1 MLSARYLEVVYHG
14 PSMLRLIIALCTAL
28 LAVPAA
34 LAQQNYPQKPIR
46 YIVPFPAGGIADVFA
61 RIIGGRLGE
70 SWGQPVVVENR
81 AGAGGNIG
89 ADLVAK
95 SAPDGHTILMGSI
108 GTQALNASLYRD
120 MPYDSAKD
128 FTAVALVIEAE
139 SLLALHP
146 SVAANTPAE
155 LIALARAQPGK
166 LTCGSA
172 GVGTTSH
179 LACELFKSMAR
190 ADITHV
196 PYKGNVPAITDLL
209 AGQTSM
215 AFATMPTVL
224 PYVRAGRLKG
234 VAVLGSGRS
243 PAAPDIPALA
253 EALPGFEVNNWIGT
267 FGPARLPA
275 AIAAK
280 LNAEILAIMRT
291 PEVQQRLVNEGAR
304 FTPMTPAQFSEF
316 VAAETAK
323 WGKLIRE
330 VGIRAD

>member
-1 MLSARYLEVVYHG
+1 MGTMLKIVLCA
-14 PSMLRLIIALCTAL
+14 ALFA
-28 LAVPAA
+28 APAA
-34 LAQQNYPQKPIR
+34 FAQQDYPRKPIR
-46 YIVPFPAGGIADVFA
+46 YVVPFPAGGIADVFA
-61 RIIGGRLGE
+61 RIIGGRLSE

-95 SAPDGHTILMGSI
+95 SAPDGYTILMGSI
-108 GTQALNASLYRD
+108 GTQALNANLYSK

-128 FTAVALVIEAE
+128 FTPIALVIEAE

-146 SVAANTPAE
+146 SVAANSPSE
-155 LIALARAQPGK
+155 LIALARAQGGK
-166 LTCGSA
+166 LTCASA

-190 ADITHV
+190 VDVVHV

-215 AFATMPTVL
+215 LFATMPTVL
-224 PYVRAGRLKG
+224 PHVKAGKLKG
-234 VAVLGSGRS
+234 IAVLGKSRL
-243 PAAPDIPALA
+243 PAAPEFPALA
-253 EALPGFEVNNWIGT
+253 ETLPGFEVNNWVGT
-267 FGPARLPA
+267 FGPAGLPA
-275 AIAAK
+275 AITARW
-280 LNAEILAIMRT
+280 NSEILAVMRT
-291 PEVQQRLVNEGAR
+291 PDVQQRLLNEGAR
-304 FTPMTPAQFSEF
+304 FTPTTPAQFAEF

>member
-1 MLSARYLEVVYHG
+1 MRPAAGLC
-14 PSMLRLIIALCTAL
+14 IALCAV
-28 LAVPAA
+28 LAAAPAA
-34 LAQQNYPQKPIR
+34 FAQQNYPQKPIR

-61 RIIGGRLGE
+61 RIIGGRIAE

-89 ADLVAK
+89 ADFVAK
-95 SAPDGHTILMGSI
+95 APPDGYTILMGSI
-108 GTQALNASLYRD
+108 GTQAVNASLYRN

-128 FTAVALVIEAE
+128 FTAIALVIEAE

-146 SVAANTPAE
+146 SVGANTSAE
-155 LIALARAQPGK
+155 LIALARARPGK
-166 LTCGSA
+166 LTCASA

-179 LACELFKSMAR
+179 LACELFKSMAKV
-190 ADITHV
+190 DVVHV

-209 AGQTSM
+209 GGQTSM
-215 AFATMPTVL
+215 LFATMPTVL
-224 PYVRAGRLKG
+224 PHVKAGKLKG
-234 VAVLGSGRS
+234 VAVLGAGRS
-243 PAAPDIPALA
+243 PAAPEFPALA
-253 EALPGFEVNNWIGT
+253 ETLTGFEVNNWVGT
-267 FGPARLPA
+267 FGPAGLPS

-280 LNAEILAIMRT
+280 LNSEILTVMRT
-291 PEVQQRLVNEGAR
+291 PEVQQRLLAEGAR
-304 FTPMTPAQFSEF
+304 FTPMTLAQFADF

>member
-1 MLSARYLEVVYHG
+1 
-14 PSMLRLIIALCTAL
+14 LCAAL
-28 LAVPAA
+28 LAAPAA
-34 LAQQNYPQKPIR
+34 FAQQNYPQKPIR
-46 YIVPFPAGGIADVFA
+46 YVVPFPAGGIADVFA
-61 RIIGGRLGE
+61 RIIGGKLGE

-89 ADLVAK
+89 ADFVAK
-95 SAPDGHTILMGSI
+95 APPDGYTILMGSI
-108 GTQALNASLYRD
+108 GTQAVNASLYRN

-128 FTAVALVIEAE
+128 FTPIALVIEAE

-146 SVAANTPAE
+146 SVAAGTPAE

-166 LTCGSA
+166 LTCASA

-190 ADITHV
+190 VDITHV

-224 PYVRAGRLKG
+224 PYVKAGRLKG
-234 VAVLGSGRS
+234 VAVLGIARS
-243 PAAPDIPALA
+243 PAAPEFPALA
-253 EALPGFEVNNWIGT
+253 EALPGFEVNNWVGT
-267 FGPARLPA
+267 FGPAGLPA
-275 AIAAK
+275 AITAK
-280 LNAEILAIMRT
+280 LNTGILTIMRT
-291 PEVQQRLVNEGAR
+291 PDVQQRLLAEGAR
-304 FTPMTPAQFSEF
+304 FTPMTPAQFADF

-323 WGKLIRE
+323 WGRLIRE

>member
-1 MLSARYLEVVYHG
+1 
-14 PSMLRLIIALCTAL
+14 MLRSLIALCAAL
-28 LAVPAA
+28 LAAPAA
-34 LAQQNYPQKPIR
+34 LAQQSYPQKPIR

-61 RIIGGRLGE
+61 RIIGGRIAE
-70 SWGQPVVVENR
+70 AWGQPVVVENR

-95 SAPDGHTILMGSI
+95 SAPDGYTILMGSI
-108 GTQALNASLYRD
+108 GTQAVNASLYRN

-128 FTAVALVIEAE
+128 FTPVALVIEAE

-146 SVAANTPAE
+146 AGTPAE
-155 LIALARAQPGK
+155 LIALARSQGGK
-166 LTCGSA
+166 LTCASA

-190 ADITHV
+190 VDVTHV

-209 AGQTSM
+209 GGQTSM
-215 AFATMPTVL
+215 LFATMPTVL
-224 PYVRAGRLKG
+224 PHVKAGKLKG
-234 VAVLGSGRS
+234 VAILGTGRS
-243 PAAPDIPALA
+243 PAAPEIPALA
-253 EALPGFEVNNWIGT
+253 ETLPGFEVNNWVGT
-267 FGPARLPA
+267 FGPAGLPS

-280 LNAEILAIMRT
+280 LNSEILAVMRT
-291 PEVQQRLVNEGAR
+291 PEVQQRLLTEGAR
-304 FTPMTPAQFSEF
+304 FTPTTPAQFSAF

>member
-1 MLSARYLEVVYHG
+1 MTRAFL
-14 PSMLRLIIALCTAL
+14 ALCAAL
-28 LAVPAA
+28 LAAPAA
-34 LAQQNYPQKPIR
+34 FAQQSYPQKPIR
-46 YIVPFPAGGIADVFA
+46 YVVPFPAGGIADVFA
-61 RIIGGRLGE
+61 RIIGGRIGE
-70 SWGQPVVVENR
+70 AWGQPVVVENR

-89 ADLVAK
+89 AEIVAK
-95 SAPDGHTILMGSI
+95 APPDGYTILMGSI
-108 GTQALNASLYRD
+108 GTQALNAALYRN
-120 MPYDSAKD
+120 MPYDSVKD
-128 FTAVALVIEAE
+128 FTPIALVIEAE

-146 SVAANTPAE
+146 SVAAGTPAE
-155 LIALARAQPGK
+155 LVSLARAQPGK

-190 ADITHV
+190 VDVVHV

-215 AFATMPTVL
+215 SFATMPTVL
-224 PYVRAGRLKG
+224 PHVKAGKLKG
-234 VAVLGSGRS
+234 MAVLGTGRS

-253 EALPGFEVNNWIGT
+253 EALPGFEVNNWVGA
-267 FGPARLPA
+267 FGPAGLSQ

-280 LNAEILAIMRT
+280 LNAGILAVMRS
-291 PEVQQRLVNEGAR
+291 PDVQQRLLTEGAR
-304 FTPMTPAQFSEF
+304 FTPLTPAQFTEF
-316 VAAETAK
+316 VASETAK